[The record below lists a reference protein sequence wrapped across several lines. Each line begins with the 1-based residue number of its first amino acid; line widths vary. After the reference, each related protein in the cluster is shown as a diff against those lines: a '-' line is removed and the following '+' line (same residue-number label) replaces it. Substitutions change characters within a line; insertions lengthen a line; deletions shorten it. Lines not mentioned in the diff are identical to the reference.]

1 MARPHTTCKTAR
13 RGFTLIELLVVIAI
27 AAILVTIVV
36 ISFNLVGDDRAVQK
50 QVVKLSTLIDM
61 ASEEAQIQGRDY
73 GLEFL
78 QTGYRFVE
86 YDPYLN
92 VWNEVIGDDLL
103 RARSLDEDMVV
114 ELFLEDRRVL
124 LQAKAKDIEV
134 DDDKPNR
141 DLTDDYLPHVLIMA
155 SGDITPFRLDI
166 VRLTDDLAVGL
177 EIEFGGKLEI
187 VRHDQE
193 L

>member
-1 MARPHTTCKTAR
+1 MARPHTTDRTAG

-61 ASEEAQIQGRDY
+61 ASDEAQMQGRDY

-78 QTGYRFVE
+78 QGGYRFVE

-103 RARSLDEDMVV
+103 QPRVLDDDMVI

-124 LQAKAKDIEV
+124 LQPKVKDTEP
-134 DDDKPNR
+134 DEDNANR
-141 DLTDDYLPHVLIMA
+141 DLNDDYLPHVLIMA

-166 VRLTDDLAVGL
+166 VRLSDDLAVGL
-177 EIEFGGKLEI
+177 ELEFGGKLEI